1 MSTVGIA
8 VFIAVTA
15 ILLVVTIP
23 VRKELLSVNS
33 DYLYMTAQMYGQRME
48 TAVNLT
54 QYDID
59 IRKVPFRL
67 ESFLQN
73 AKMADCESSYCYLV
87 RSDGI
92 TLYHPNHDKI
102 GRTAEV
108 EAIKNIATSLGSGNA
123 SDIVE
128 YNIDGQDEIA
138 AYYASSKGFVL
149 VVAVEKADFLATL
162 NKMTMIVIITGVVI
176 FVVMLSFGLYQA
188 LRITKPIETVAEV
201 VDQIGDLDFTG
212 DERTGALLTR
222 KDETGVIAESVEEM
236 REKLVGIVQKIQSQ
250 STILYNTSQ
259 DLYQSARDT
268 NDDASH
274 IEQAVGDIATGAS
287 SQADETQ
294 KANVDVGVIGEMII
308 DTSNQ
313 VSELTETANAIDVLG
328 TDDPVVVQNELS
340 DWNGF
345 DHVADLANKKGYHM
359 LSGPVETF
367 RVFSNNVTQTW
378 VDDPSSVSPKIQV
391 DSKLI
396 EWADMCKKY
405 TENGW
410 IGDNEQWTDGWN
422 FDQSAEGKV
431 FGFFMS
437 TWGINFTLVGNAGEE
452 GFGDWAVCEGPA
464 AWYWGGTWISG
475 ARGTDNKELVV
486 DIMRKLTCDKD
497 NMVKMSGETQDYTNT
512 VSGMETLAASDYKSD
527 FLSGQNHIKLFSQA
541 APKIDM
547 SKVGPYDHGLNEVF
561 QKQMGD
567 YIGGKCD
574 KQTAINNFL
583 KNAVVKYP
591 ELTYDP
597 ITVQ

>member
-1 MSTVGIA
+1 MARNENKVKSSRAVPMHASIRFRVMSTVGIA

-162 NKMTMIVIITGVVI
+162 NKMTMIAIITGVVI

-313 VSELTETANAIDVLG
+313 VSELTETANNMRNTSEEAFNILEDLSEINKSTFDSIERIYEQTNETNEAAQKIKEVTQLIADIASETNLLSLNASIEAARAGEAGKGFAVVASEISKLAAESSESAKSIDLIIQELVANSSKAVEIMDEVMEVMQQQSKLVEDTEHAFRIVQDGIDTSLESAEQIRQRADRLNVARENIVNTVISLSAIAEENAASSQE
-328 TDDPVVVQNELS
+328 TS
-340 DWNGF
+340 DTMTNIINQLKS
-345 DHVADLANKKGYHM
+345 VADGSDKLNDIA
-359 LSGPVETF
+359 
-367 RVFSNNVTQTW
+367 
-378 VDDPSSVSPKIQV
+378 KIL
-391 DSKLI
+391 DESI
-396 EWADMCKKY
+396 
-405 TENGW
+405 
-410 IGDNEQWTDGWN
+410 NE
-422 FDQSAEGKV
+422 
-431 FGFFMS
+431 
-437 TWGINFTLVGNAGEE
+437 I
-452 GFGDWAVCEGPA
+452 
-464 AWYWGGTWISG
+464 
-475 ARGTDNKELVV
+475 
-486 DIMRKLTCDKD
+486 
-497 NMVKMSGETQDYTNT
+497 
-512 VSGMETLAASDYKSD
+512 
-527 FLSGQNHIKLFSQA
+527 HI
-541 APKIDM
+541 
-547 SKVGPYDHGLNEVF
+547 
-561 QKQMGD
+561 
-567 YIGGKCD
+567 
-574 KQTAINNFL
+574 
-583 KNAVVKYP
+583 
-591 ELTYDP
+591 
-597 ITVQ
+597 

>member
-1 MSTVGIA
+1 MARNENKVKSSRAVPMHASIRFRVMSTVGIA

-162 NKMTMIVIITGVVI
+162 NKMTMIAIITGVVI

-313 VSELTETANAIDVLG
+313 VSELTETANNMRNTSEEAFNILEDLSEINKSTFDSIERIYEQTNETNEAAQKIKEVTQLIADIASETNLLSLNASIEAARAGEAGKGFAVVASEISKLAAESSESAKSIDLIIQELVANSSKAVEIMDEVMEVMQQQSKLVED
-328 TDDPVVVQNELS
+328 TEHAFRIVQDGIDTSLESAEQIRQRADRLNVARENIVNTVISLS
-340 DWNGF
+340 SIAEENAASSQETSDTMTNIINQLKS
-345 DHVADLANKKGYHM
+345 VADGSDKLNDIA
-359 LSGPVETF
+359 
-367 RVFSNNVTQTW
+367 
-378 VDDPSSVSPKIQV
+378 KIL
-391 DSKLI
+391 DESI
-396 EWADMCKKY
+396 
-405 TENGW
+405 
-410 IGDNEQWTDGWN
+410 NE
-422 FDQSAEGKV
+422 
-431 FGFFMS
+431 
-437 TWGINFTLVGNAGEE
+437 I
-452 GFGDWAVCEGPA
+452 
-464 AWYWGGTWISG
+464 
-475 ARGTDNKELVV
+475 
-486 DIMRKLTCDKD
+486 
-497 NMVKMSGETQDYTNT
+497 
-512 VSGMETLAASDYKSD
+512 
-527 FLSGQNHIKLFSQA
+527 HI
-541 APKIDM
+541 
-547 SKVGPYDHGLNEVF
+547 
-561 QKQMGD
+561 
-567 YIGGKCD
+567 
-574 KQTAINNFL
+574 
-583 KNAVVKYP
+583 
-591 ELTYDP
+591 
-597 ITVQ
+597 

>member
-1 MSTVGIA
+1 MARNENKVKSSRTVPMHASIRFRVMSTVGIA

-162 NKMTMIVIITGVVI
+162 NKMTMIAIITGVVI

-313 VSELTETANAIDVLG
+313 VSELTETANNMRNTSEEAFNILEDLSEINKSTFDSIERIYEQTNETNEAAQKIKEVTQLIADIASETNLLSLNASIEAARAGEAGKGFAVVASEISKLAAESSESAKSIDLIIQELVANSSKAVEIMDEVMEVMQQQSKLVEDTEHAFRIVQDGIDTSLESAEQIRQRADRLNVARENIVNTVISLSAIAEENAASSQE
-328 TDDPVVVQNELS
+328 TS
-340 DWNGF
+340 DTMTNIINQLKS
-345 DHVADLANKKGYHM
+345 VADGSDKLNDIA
-359 LSGPVETF
+359 
-367 RVFSNNVTQTW
+367 
-378 VDDPSSVSPKIQV
+378 KIL
-391 DSKLI
+391 DESI
-396 EWADMCKKY
+396 
-405 TENGW
+405 
-410 IGDNEQWTDGWN
+410 NE
-422 FDQSAEGKV
+422 
-431 FGFFMS
+431 
-437 TWGINFTLVGNAGEE
+437 I
-452 GFGDWAVCEGPA
+452 
-464 AWYWGGTWISG
+464 
-475 ARGTDNKELVV
+475 
-486 DIMRKLTCDKD
+486 
-497 NMVKMSGETQDYTNT
+497 
-512 VSGMETLAASDYKSD
+512 
-527 FLSGQNHIKLFSQA
+527 HI
-541 APKIDM
+541 
-547 SKVGPYDHGLNEVF
+547 
-561 QKQMGD
+561 
-567 YIGGKCD
+567 
-574 KQTAINNFL
+574 
-583 KNAVVKYP
+583 
-591 ELTYDP
+591 
-597 ITVQ
+597 